1 MGVSMK
7 YDNVERAQTFDI
19 ENMSCASCVNKIE
32 KALNAVSGVTKAVAN
47 LVDKAVTVE
56 GNASEQDLLKVL
68 SDIGYPGQSVASQ
81 TSEQIFDIE
90 NMSCASC
97 VNKIETALKAV
108 PGVANAVASLTDK
121 TATVSSSAAE
131 ADLLKALA
139 DVGYPGK
146 KVATAAN
153 EVTYEID
160 NMSCA
165 SCVGKIEK
173 ALKSV
178 SGVVSAE
185 ASLADKSVTVK
196 GTALES
202 DMLEAL
208 KVIGY
213 PGKKLL
219 ADEQRE
225 KKKAE
230 AEHKQYKHMMW
241 GAGLSLALGVPLMIW
256 DSVGETAIN
265 TPTQQWIWGVIGAL
279 VLGILIGPGGHFYKG
294 AWANL
299 KHGSTSMDTLV
310 AMGISTAWLYSMAV
324 VLFPHVFPEAGRY
337 VYFEA
342 ATFIVGLINLG
353 HGLGIRARGKT
364 SEAVKKLIG
373 LQPKTARVIRDGQEI
388 DLPIEEV
395 KVGDLIRLRPGD
407 KVSVDGR
414 VVEGSSAVDESML
427 TGEPLPVTKEA
438 DDILSAGT
446 INKNGSLIFVAE
458 KVGAD
463 TALANIIRLV
473 KSAQNTKLPIAQL
486 ADKISSVFVPFVV
499 GVAVISG
506 LIWYFVGPA
515 PALTHA
521 LIVFTTVVIIACP
534 CALGLATPL
543 SIITGVGKAAELGLL
558 VRNGESLQKASKLDV
573 IIVDKTGTVT
583 EGKPSVTNVVALNGY
598 EEDELL
604 RLAGSI
610 EQSSEH
616 PLAEAVVESAK
627 SKNLEL
633 EVSSEFEA
641 ISGFGIEGKL
651 GDRFVAMGNHKLMAR
666 HEINTESVVSQI
678 DGFAE
683 QGKTP
688 MYLAIDGVL
697 AGLIVVADAIRED
710 SADAIRRLHKMG
722 LKVIMATGDNPKTAA
737 AVAKQVNLDD
747 FRAECLPETKA
758 ALIEELQQQGLQVGM
773 TGDGIN
779 DAPAL
784 AKADVGFAVGSGT
797 DVAIESADIALM
809 RASLHGLADA
819 VELSKATLRNIK
831 ENLFFAFIYNG
842 LGIPLAAGILY
853 PVWGILLSPIVA
865 GGAMAFSSF
874 TVVTNANRLRRFKAS
889 KR

>member
-1 MGVSMK
+1 
-7 YDNVERAQTFDI
+7 
-19 ENMSCASCVNKIE
+19 
-32 KALNAVSGVTKAVAN
+32 
-47 LVDKAVTVE
+47 
-56 GNASEQDLLKVL
+56 
-68 SDIGYPGQSVASQ
+68 
-81 TSEQIFDIE
+81 
-90 NMSCASC
+90 
-97 VNKIETALKAV
+97 
-108 PGVANAVASLTDK
+108 
-121 TATVSSSAAE
+121 
-131 ADLLKALA
+131 
-139 DVGYPGK
+139 
-146 KVATAAN
+146 
-153 EVTYEID
+153 
-160 NMSCA
+160 
-165 SCVGKIEK
+165 
-173 ALKSV
+173 
-178 SGVVSAE
+178 
-185 ASLADKSVTVK
+185 
-196 GTALES
+196 
-202 DMLEAL
+202 
-208 KVIGY
+208 
-213 PGKKLL
+213 
-219 ADEQRE
+219 
-225 KKKAE
+225 
-230 AEHKQYKHMMW
+230 
-241 GAGLSLALGVPLMIW
+241 MI
-256 DSVGETAIN
+256 
-265 TPTQQWIWGVIGAL
+265 
-279 VLGILIGPGGHFYKG
+279 
-294 AWANL
+294 
-299 KHGSTSMDTLV
+299 
-310 AMGISTAWLYSMAV
+310 
-324 VLFPHVFPEAGRY
+324 
-337 VYFEA
+337 YF
-342 ATFIVGLINLG
+342 
-353 HGLGIRARGKT
+353 
-364 SEAVKKLIG
+364 
-373 LQPKTARVIRDGQEI
+373 Q
-388 DLPIEEV
+388 
-395 KVGDLIRLRPGD
+395 
-407 KVSVDGR
+407 
-414 VVEGSSAVDESML
+414 
-427 TGEPLPVTKEA
+427 
-438 DDILSAGT
+438 AGT

-486 ADKISSVFVPFVV
+486 ADKISAVFVPFVV
-499 GVAVISG
+499 AVAIISA
-506 LIWYFVGPA
+506 LIWYFIGPA

-583 EGKPSVTNVVALNGY
+583 EGKPSVTDVVALNGY
-598 EEDELL
+598 QEDELL

-616 PLAEAVVESAK
+616 PLAEAIVESAK
-627 SKNLEL
+627 SKNLDL

-651 GDRFVAMGNHKLMAR
+651 GDKVIAMGNHKLMAR
-666 HEINTESVVSQI
+666 NNIDITSVATQI

-697 AGLIVVADAIRED
+697 AGLVVVADAIRED

-758 ALIEELQQQGLQVGM
+758 ELIEELQQQGLQVGM

-819 VELSKATLRNIK
+819 VELSRATLRNIK

-842 LGIPLAAGILY
+842 LGIPLAAGVLY

-889 KR
+889 KRS

>member
-1 MGVSMK
+1 MN
-7 YDNVERAQTFDI
+7 YNNAELTQTFDI

-32 KALNAVSGVTKAVAN
+32 KALNALSGVHQATAN
-47 LVDKAVTVE
+47 IADKTVTVQ
-56 GNASEQDLLKVL
+56 GTASEQEILKTL
-68 SDIGYPGQSVASQ
+68 SDIGYPGQSYSA
-81 TSEQIFDIE
+81 TSSDQVFDIE

-97 VNKIETALKAV
+97 VAKIESALKAV
-108 PGVANAVASLTDK
+108 PGVTSAFASIADK
-121 TATVSSSAAE
+121 TATVSGSATE
-131 ADLLKALA
+131 TQLLTALSDA
-139 DVGYPGK
+139 GYPGK
-146 KVATAAN
+146 SVATASN
-153 EVTYEID
+153 EFTFEID

-173 ALKSV
+173 ALNTLDS
-178 SGVVSAE
+178 VVSVQ

-196 GTALES
+196 GNALES
-202 DMLEAL
+202 DMLKAL
-208 KVIGY
+208 ESVGY
-213 PGKKLL
+213 PGRKIL

-241 GAGLSLALGVPLMIW
+241 GAGLSLALGIPLMIW
-256 DSVGETAIN
+256 DLVGSTAIN
-265 TPTQQWIWGVIGAL
+265 TPTEQWIWGVIGIL

-299 KHGSTSMDTLV
+299 KHGSSSMDTLV
-310 AMGISTAWLYSMAV
+310 AMGISTAWVYSMVV
-324 VLFPHVFPEAGRY
+324 VLFPDVFPEAGRY

-353 HGLGIRARGKT
+353 HGLGLRARGKT

-373 LQPKTARVIRDGQEI
+373 LQPKTARVIRDGEEI

-395 KVGDLIRLRPGD
+395 KVGDKIRLRPGD

-414 VVEGSSAVDESML
+414 VFEGSSTVDESML
-427 TGEPLPVTKEA
+427 TGEPIPVLKEA
-438 DDILSAGT
+438 GDVLSAGT

-486 ADKISSVFVPFVV
+486 ADKISAVFVPFVI
-499 GVAVISG
+499 GVALISA
-506 LIWYFVGPA
+506 LIWYFVGPT

-583 EGKPSVTNVVALNGY
+583 EGKPSVTDVVTLNGY
-598 EEDELL
+598 QEEELL
-604 RLAGSI
+604 RLAASI

-627 SKNLEL
+627 SKNLLL
-633 EVSSEFEA
+633 EMSTDFEA
-641 ISGFGIEGKL
+641 ISGYGIQGKL
-651 GDRFVAMGNHKLMAR
+651 ADKYLAMGNHKLMAKNN
-666 HEINTESVVSQI
+666 IDVQSVANQI
-678 DGFAE
+678 DEFAE

-710 SADAIRRLHKMG
+710 SAAAIRRLHEMG

-758 ALIEELQQQGLQVGM
+758 QLIDELQQQGLQVGM

-819 VELSKATLRNIK
+819 VELSRATLKNIK
-831 ENLFFAFIYNG
+831 QNLFFAFIYNG
-842 LGIPLAAGILY
+842 LGIPLAAGVLY
-853 PVWGILLSPIVA
+853 PIWGILLSPIVA

-874 TVVTNANRLRRFKAS
+874 TVVTNANRLRRFKTS
-889 KR
+889 LRK